1 MLGGTVEGVVTQAH
15 SGDPPGTLRQVLA
28 LLVALVGI
36 GVAMPAHADGRI
48 CLDNDVLT
56 FGNRFVGTT
65 TSVNVAVTNCGDQSW
80 SFTDVSV
87 HPATGPAF
95 HITTTCATGLAMP
108 PGAGCMASVQFA
120 PLVTGQTSGGLWLRN
135 STSNLDELLTYY
147 GRGIDAQAGTASL
160 TFIPAIAAFG
170 PQLLNTQSP
179 ALVLEVHNDGPASLT
194 PARFVLNGPA
204 VYDYS
209 GVFDTC
215 QVGTAIPAGQG
226 CTMALYFLPQAAG
239 TRLANLVI
247 DAPQLASLAI
257 LPISGIGAILL
268 PPPTVAVIEF
278 YNESLDHYF
287 ISTNPQEIGDLDHG
301 VHPGWARTGL
311 TFNAYNAAIVGFG
324 PVCRFYIPPQHGDSH
339 FFSADAVV
347 ECANVLAKIQTDPNY
362 SGYFYETPNA
372 FYIGLPDMAAGVC
385 RTGTVS
391 VYRLWNNHADSN
403 HRYTTDPA
411 VKAQM
416 IAKGY
421 LPEGYGPDSV
431 VMCAPQ

>member
-1 MLGGTVEGVVTQAH
+1 
-15 SGDPPGTLRQVLA
+15 VLA
-28 LLVALVGI
+28 GI
-36 GVAMPAHADGRI
+36 GVATPAHADGRI
-48 CLDNDVLT
+48 CVDNEVIT

-65 TSVNVAVTNCGDQSW
+65 TSVNVAITNCGAQTF

-87 HPATGPAF
+87 DPATGPAF
-95 HITTTCATGLAMP
+95 HVNTTWSTGMKLAPCAS
-108 PGAGCMASVQFA
+108 CMATVQFA

-135 STSNLDELLTYY
+135 TTGNPDELLTFY

-170 PQLLNTQSP
+170 PQLLNTRSP
-179 ALVLEVHNDGPASLT
+179 ALVLEVHNDGPADLT

-209 GVFDTC
+209 GVFYTC

-226 CTMALYFLPQAAG
+226 CTMALNFLPQAAG

-257 LPISGIGAILL
+257 LQISGIGAILP

-278 YNESLDHYF
+278 YNASLDHYF
-287 ISTNPQEIGDLDHG
+287 ISTNPQEISDLDNG

-311 TFNAYNAAIVGFG
+311 TFNAYNMATVGFG

-339 FFSADAVV
+339 FFSADALV

-362 SGYFYETPNA
+362 NNYVYETASA
-372 FYIGLPDMAAGVC
+372 FYVGLPDAATGIC
-385 RTGTVS
+385 RTGTS
-391 VYRLWNNHADSN
+391 PVYRLWNNRADSN
-403 HRYTTDPA
+403 HRYTTDPM

-416 IAKGY
+416 IARGY
-421 LPEGYGPDSV
+421 IAEGYGPDSV
-431 VMCAPQ
+431 AMCAPQ